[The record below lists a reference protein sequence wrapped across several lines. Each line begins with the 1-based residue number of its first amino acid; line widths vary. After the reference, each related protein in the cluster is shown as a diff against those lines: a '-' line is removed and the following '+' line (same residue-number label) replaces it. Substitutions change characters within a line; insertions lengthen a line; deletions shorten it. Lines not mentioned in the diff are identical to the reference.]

1 MKILRLFYIY
11 KQIRTKSE
19 GIPKKLYSSN
29 KKDTKDI
36 KNYDQDINE
45 DEF

>member
-1 MKILRLFYIY
+1 MKILRLSYIY
-11 KQIRTKSE
+11 KQTRTKSE
-19 GIPKKLYSSN
+19 GIPKKLYSN
-29 KKDTKDI
+29 KKHSKDI